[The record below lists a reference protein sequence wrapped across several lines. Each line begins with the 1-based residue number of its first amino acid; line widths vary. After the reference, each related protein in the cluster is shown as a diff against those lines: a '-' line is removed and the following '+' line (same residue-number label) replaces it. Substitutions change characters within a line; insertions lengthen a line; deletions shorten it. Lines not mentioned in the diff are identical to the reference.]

1 MTLSHAYPVYRHGF
15 EEVLH
20 PVMEG
25 LRSQGIEP
33 LGRQGRFDYIPNS
46 SIATDLVREAI
57 CN

>member
-15 EEVLH
+15 KELLYPVL
-20 PVMEG
+20 EG

-46 SIATDLVREAI
+46 SMAIDLVREAI